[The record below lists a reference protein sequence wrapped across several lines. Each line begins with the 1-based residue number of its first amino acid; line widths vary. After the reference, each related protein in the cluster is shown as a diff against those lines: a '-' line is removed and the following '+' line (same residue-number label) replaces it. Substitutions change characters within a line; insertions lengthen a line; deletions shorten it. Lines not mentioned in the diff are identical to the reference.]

1 MEYVYELNS
10 YVNIRL
16 VILWKNGLKVMVK
29 LVLGLEVMGLLCL
42 LLRELLCLVSLDV
55 INIL

>member
-16 VILWKNGLKVMVK
+16 VILWKNGLGVMVK
-29 LVLGLEVMGLLCL
+29 LVLGLEVMGLLSL
-42 LLRELLCLVSLDV
+42 LWVESLC
-55 INIL
+55 